1 MLAFAEFLQNYFII
15 PVGMLIFVLWIGF
28 KFYSKYIKPAKK
40 LSGQLSVLIN
50 ALKLSMTQHIKNH
63 PSKYP
68 CLRWVR
74 QQLHHLLLMRCTTA

>member
-40 LSGQLSVLIN
+40 LSGQLSVLGSVENYRELITLAHN
-50 ALKLSMTQHIKNH
+50 
-63 PSKYP
+63 
-68 CLRWVR
+68 
-74 QQLHHLLLMRCTTA
+74 